1 MTDQLKRNAEIEEIL
16 SKNPIIYKYRISS
29 SDKYDNFV
37 PVGNNTYE
45 IQVIEP
51 EVVGGGKNSYLP
63 KNFNQRDSLLK
74 ELQKSINISKLE
86 YFYTKK
92 FRNKYYSIYMF
103 SENK

>member
-1 MTDQLKRNAEIEEIL
+1 MTDQLKRNAEIEKIL
-16 SKNPIIYKYRISS
+16 SENPVIYKYRISS

-45 IQVIEP
+45 IQIIEP
-51 EVVGGGKNSYLP
+51 EIVGNKNSYLP
-63 KNFNQRDSLLK
+63 KNFNQRDKLLK

-103 SENK
+103 AENK

>member
-45 IQVIEP
+45 IQIVEP
-51 EVVGGGKNSYLP
+51 EVVGDKNSYLP
-63 KNFNQRDSLLK
+63 KNFNQRDKLLK

-103 SENK
+103 AENI